1 MLLINVHILIHIRTA
16 SHSITLTCLRYLVAI
31 LLQNQSHQWLI
42 FTKFELFYM
51 NYLWNLSLFACIHFS
66 NLSRSPWTWFRFT
79 KASVTGRFNM
89 NIFYSTVWVTDCNSV
104 GSQRNTCGV
113 QVSPSCSCAP
123 CSLRFCGL
131 KEFKS
136 QPFLTTDFI
145 SLHSLSPWLPGEGSP
160 STAFCF
166 KSRSP
171 NMRLTFSD
179 YAQTTPHEYSNNKTR
194 TQGTL
199 AECLVQKITDIFV
212 SLKLGGQRGG

>member
-113 QVSPSCSCAP
+113 QVSPSCSCVP
-123 CSLRFCGL
+123 SGFVDWRNLNPSHFSLQTSFHSILWAHDYLGKLVHPRHFALNQGHPACGWL
-131 KEFKS
+131 S
-136 QPFLTTDFI
+136 QIMHRPHLM
-145 SLHSLSPWLPGEGSP
+145 
-160 STAFCF
+160 STA
-166 KSRSP
+166 
-171 NMRLTFSD
+171 
-179 YAQTTPHEYSNNKTR
+179 
-194 TQGTL
+194 
-199 AECLVQKITDIFV
+199 II
-212 SLKLGGQRGG
+212 KLGPKGPWQSA